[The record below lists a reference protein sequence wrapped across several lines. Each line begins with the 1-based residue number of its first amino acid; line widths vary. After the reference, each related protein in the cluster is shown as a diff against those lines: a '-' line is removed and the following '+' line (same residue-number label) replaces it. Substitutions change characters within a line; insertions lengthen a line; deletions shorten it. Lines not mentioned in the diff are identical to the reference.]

1 MSHHTVQAI
10 LAATAAFAL
19 ALTLAIASSAS
30 ASADGQIVV
39 TRPDGSAPGKLFT
52 DLTFVPGDMKTEKL
66 VVSQT
71 TEADVTTG
79 IRFESTSPHGPLHDS
94 AEVTIS
100 GFGATVS
107 APLGEALDTESP
119 FWLGTLSPSDKESI
133 SISVRLPESVGND
146 TKREQARFR
155 VVVTAQGDGVG
166 PTPPPTDPPKDST
179 ADSDDSASSDADASS
194 SDHDDD
200 SSADGGS
207 EAAATADSTSNGD
220 ESTAADGGSGSGA
233 DSDAG
238 SGSSSDA
245 GGTDRGKANSTTD
258 TNAGSDSDADGSLP
272 RTGLGSL
279 TVLFVGAGLLLL
291 GVLVVSIVRRRR
303 DRTAS

>member
-1 MSHHTVQAI
+1 M
-10 LAATAAFAL
+10 AATAAFVLSSVL
-19 ALTLAIASSAS
+19 ATFAPAS

-52 DLTFVPGDMKTEKL
+52 DLTFVPGDTKTEKL

-100 GFGATVS
+100 GFGDSVS
-107 APLGEALDTESP
+107 SPLGEALDTESP

-133 SISVRLPESVGND
+133 TISVRLPESAGND

-155 VVVTAQGDGVG
+155 VIVTAQGDGVG
-166 PTPPPTDPPKDST
+166 PTSPPKDST
-179 ADSDDSASSDADASS
+179 ADSDDSASSDADVSG
-194 SDHDDD
+194 SDQDDD
-200 SSADGGS
+200 SSVDGGS
-207 EAAATADSTSNGD
+207 EATATSDSTSNGD
-220 ESTAADGGSGSGA
+220 ESTAADDGSDSGA
-233 DSDAG
+233 DSDVG

-245 GGTDRGKANSTTD
+245 GGTDRGKANSTED
-258 TNAGSDSDADGSLP
+258 TNADSDSDGSLP
-272 RTGLGSL
+272 RTGLGSVS
-279 TVLFVGAGLLLL
+279 VLLVGAGLLLL
-291 GVLVVSIVRRRR
+291 GVLAVSIVRWRRG
-303 DRTAS
+303 RTAS

>member
-1 MSHHTVQAI
+1 MTRANARLTIISAV
-10 LAATAAFAL
+10 AFVL
-19 ALTLAIASSAS
+19 GLIFTMPTPAS

-39 TRPDGSAPGKLFT
+39 ARPDGSAPGKLFT
-52 DLTFVPGDMKTEKL
+52 DLTFVPGDTKTEKL

-100 GFGATVS
+100 GFGDSVS
-107 APLGEALDTESP
+107 SPLGEALDTESP

-133 SISVRLPESVGND
+133 TISVHLPESAGND

-155 VVVTAQGDGVG
+155 VIVTAQGDGVG
-166 PTPPPTDPPKDST
+166 PTPPPKDAT
-179 ADSDDSASSDADASS
+179 ADSDDSASSEADASS
-194 SDHDDD
+194 SDHDED
-200 SSADGGS
+200 SSADDGR
-207 EAAATADSTSNGD
+207 EATATSDSTTNGD

-245 GGTDRGKANSTTD
+245 GGKDRGEANSTAD
-258 TNAGSDSDADGSLP
+258 TNADSDSDADGSLP
-272 RTGLGSL
+272 RTGLRSL
-279 TVLFVGAGLLLL
+279 PVLFVGAGLLFL
-291 GVLVVSIVRRRR
+291 GTLAVSIVRRRR
-303 DRTAS
+303 DRTGS

>member
-1 MSHHTVQAI
+1 MTTRRAPRSPNTVLFTALAAVLGLI
-10 LAATAAFAL
+10 LAMATP
-19 ALTLAIASSAS
+19 TS

-52 DLTFVPGDMKTEKL
+52 DLTFVPGDTKTEKL

-100 GFGATVS
+100 GFGETVS

-133 SISVRLPESVGND
+133 TISVRLPESAGND
-146 TKREQARFR
+146 TKREQARFH
-155 VVVTAQGDGVG
+155 VIVTAQGDGVD
-166 PTPPPTDPPKDST
+166 PTPPPKDST
-179 ADSDDSASSDADASS
+179 ADSDDSASSDADSS
-194 SDHDDD
+194 SGHDDD
-200 SSADGGS
+200 SSGDSGS
-207 EAAATADSTSNGD
+207 
-220 ESTAADGGSGSGA
+220 ESTAASDSNSDDAENSAADGSSESGA
-233 DSDAG
+233 DPDADDAKHGKSD
-238 SGSSSDA
+238 
-245 GGTDRGKANSTTD
+245 STTD
-258 TNAGSDSDADGSLP
+258 TNADSDSDADGSLP

-279 TVLFVGAGLLLL
+279 SILLVGAGLLLL
-291 GVLVVSIVRRRR
+291 GTIVTAIVRRRR
-303 DRTAS
+303 GRTAS

>member
-1 MSHHTVQAI
+1 MTTRRAPRSPNTVLFTALAAVLGLI
-10 LAATAAFAL
+10 LAMATP
-19 ALTLAIASSAS
+19 TS

-52 DLTFVPGDMKTEKL
+52 DLTFVPGDEKTEKL

-79 IRFESTSPHGPLHDS
+79 IRLESTSPHGPLHDS

-100 GFGATVS
+100 GFGDTVS

-119 FWLGTLSPSDKESI
+119 YWLGTLSPSDKKSI
-133 SISVRLPESVGND
+133 TISVRLPETAGND

-207 EAAATADSTSNGD
+207 EATAASDSTSNGD
-220 ESTAADGGSGSGA
+220 ESTAADGGS
-233 DSDAG
+233 
-238 SGSSSDA
+238 
-245 GGTDRGKANSTTD
+245 
-258 TNAGSDSDADGSLP
+258 GSDSDADGSLP

-291 GVLVVSIVRRRR
+291 GGLAISIVRRRR

>member
-1 MSHHTVQAI
+1 MTGANAGRTVISAV
-10 LAATAAFAL
+10 AFVL
-19 ALTLAIASSAS
+19 GLIVTMVTPAS
-30 ASADGQIVV
+30 ANADGQIVV

-52 DLTFVPGDMKTEKL
+52 DLSFVPGDTKTEKL

-79 IRFESTSPHGPLHDS
+79 IRFESTLPHGPLHDS

-100 GFGATVS
+100 GFGDSVS
-107 APLGEALDTESP
+107 SPLGEALDTESP

-133 SISVRLPESVGND
+133 TISVHLPESAGND

-155 VVVTAQGDGVG
+155 VIVTAQGDGVG
-166 PTPPPTDPPKDST
+166 PTPPPKDST
-179 ADSDDSASSDADASS
+179 ADSDASASSDADASS
-194 SDHDDD
+194 SGHDDD

-207 EAAATADSTSNGD
+207 EAAATSDSKANSD
-220 ESTAADGGSGSGA
+220 ESTEADGGSDSGA

-238 SGSSSDA
+238 IGSRSDA

-258 TNAGSDSDADGSLP
+258 TNADSDSDAHESLP
-272 RTGLGSL
+272 RTGLGSSA
-279 TVLFVGAGLLLL
+279 VLFVGAGLLLL
-291 GVLVVSIVRRRR
+291 GVLAVAIVRRRR

>member
-1 MSHHTVQAI
+1 MSHHTVRAI
-10 LAATAAFAL
+10 MAATAAFVLSSVL
-19 ALTLAIASSAS
+19 ATFAPIS

-52 DLTFVPGDMKTEKL
+52 DLTFVPGDTKTEKL

-79 IRFESTSPHGPLHDS
+79 IRFESTSPHGPLHHS

-100 GFGATVS
+100 GFGDSVS
-107 APLGEALDTESP
+107 SPLGEALDTESP

-133 SISVRLPESVGND
+133 TISVRLPESAGND

-155 VVVTAQGDGVG
+155 VIVTAQGDGVG
-166 PTPPPTDPPKDST
+166 PTPPPKDST
-179 ADSDDSASSDADASS
+179 ADSDDSASSSADVSG
-194 SDHDDD
+194 SDQDDD

-207 EAAATADSTSNGD
+207 EATATSDSKANAD
-220 ESTAADGGSGSGA
+220 ESTEADGGSGSGA

-245 GGTDRGKANSTTD
+245 DGTDRGESDTAAD
-258 TNAGSDSDADGSLP
+258 TNADSDSDADGSLP
-272 RTGLGSL
+272 RTGLGSVS
-279 TVLFVGAGLLLL
+279 VLLVGAGLLLL
-291 GVLVVSIVRRRR
+291 GVLAVSIVRWRRG
-303 DRTAS
+303 RTAS

>member
-1 MSHHTVQAI
+1 MSHHTVRAI

-52 DLTFVPGDMKTEKL
+52 DLTFVPGDTKTEKL

-94 AEVTIS
+94 AEVMIS
-100 GFGATVS
+100 GFGDTVS
-107 APLGEALDTESP
+107 ASLGEALDTESP
-119 FWLGTLSPSDKESI
+119 FWLGTLSQSDKESI
-133 SISVRLPESVGND
+133 TISIRLPESVGND

-155 VVVTAQGDGVG
+155 VIVTAQGDGVG
-166 PTPPPTDPPKDST
+166 PTPPPKDST
-179 ADSDDSASSDADASS
+179 ADSDDSASSDADASP

-207 EAAATADSTSNGD
+207 EAAATSDSKANSD

-233 DSDAG
+233 DSEAG

-245 GGTDRGKANSTTD
+245 GGTDRGRANSTTD
-258 TNAGSDSDADGSLP
+258 TNADSDSDADGSLP
-272 RTGLGSL
+272 RTGLRSSA
-279 TVLFVGAGLLLL
+279 VLLVGVALLLL
-291 GVLVVSIVRRRR
+291 GTLVVSIVRRRR
-303 DRTAS
+303 CRTAS

>member
-1 MSHHTVQAI
+1 MTGANAGRTVISAV
-10 LAATAAFAL
+10 AFVL
-19 ALTLAIASSAS
+19 GLIVTMVTPTS

-52 DLTFVPGDMKTEKL
+52 DLTFVPGDTKTEKL

-100 GFGATVS
+100 GFGDTVS
-107 APLGEALDTESP
+107 ASLGEALDTESP

-133 SISVRLPESVGND
+133 TISVRLPESAGND

-155 VVVTAQGDGVG
+155 VIVTAQGDGVG
-166 PTPPPTDPPKDST
+166 PTPSPKDST
-179 ADSDDSASSDADASS
+179 ADSDDSASSDADTSPP
-194 SDHDDD
+194 DHDDD

-207 EAAATADSTSNGD
+207 EASATSDSTSNGD

-238 SGSSSDA
+238 SGSSSNA
-245 GGTDRGKANSTTD
+245 GGTDLHESDTTTD
-258 TNAGSDSDADGSLP
+258 TNADSDSNADGSLP
-272 RTGLGSL
+272 RTGLGSSA
-279 TVLFVGAGLLLL
+279 VLFVGAGLLFL
-291 GVLVVSIVRRRR
+291 GVLVVSIVLRRRG
-303 DRTAS
+303 RTAS